1 MSVTFSFLSHSPRN
15 TFYIITLMS
24 KEDTAKPTDVVVH
37 STTAVVH
44 STTADANKKLN
55 DNLNLIFKEL
65 SDEESVATGIR
76 FYQYVSSVLE
86 FASSD
91 YGYNRFFEGLSTSER
106 QTQLRKLLI
115 RGNKEF
121 FNGNPTNL
129 EWINNIFNS
138 KTTAGTISSVVL
150 QFMILVQE
158 DSRTGTRVS
167 ADRKLSFVKNS
178 IVSFLRFADLED
190 SEKQLII
197 VGLDT
202 LIQGFIMVKNGALA
216 HIVDVEEVKEIL
228 DNVNEK
234 CCTGKCNIM

>member
-1 MSVTFSFLSHSPRN
+1 
-15 TFYIITLMS
+15 MS
-24 KEDTAKPTDVVVH
+24 KETKDTVKTTDVVVN
-37 STTAVVH
+37 TN
-44 STTADANKKLN
+44 TADANNKLN
-55 DNLNLIFKEL
+55 ENINMIFKEL
-65 SDEESVATGIR
+65 SDEESIATSIR

-86 FASSD
+86 FVSSD
-91 YGYNRFFEGLSTSER
+91 YGYSRFFEDLSTSER

-115 RGNKEF
+115 RGNKQF
-121 FNGNPTNL
+121 FENDSSNL

-158 DSRTGTRVS
+158 DSRTGVKVS

-178 IVSFLRFADLED
+178 IVSLLRFTDLEE

-216 HIVDVEEVKEIL
+216 HIVDVEEVKEVL
-228 DNVNEK
+228 ENVNGK
-234 CCTGKCNIM
+234 CCGGKCNIM